1 MNMLGLSDENEYL
14 LNKILIGTG
23 VTSGGFGSI
32 LTAFSAY
39 LGVLLQITGL
49 ISFLCFLIINNEKI
63 EEQLK
68 KIYKRIFTKD
78 V

>member
-1 MNMLGLSDENEYL
+1 MLGLSDENEYL

-23 VTSGGFGSI
+23 VTSGGLGTF

-39 LGVLLQITGL
+39 LGILLQITGL
-49 ISFLCFLIINNEKI
+49 VSFVCFLIINNEKI

-68 KIYKRIFTKD
+68 KIYKRIFKKN
-78 V
+78 VQ